1 MKVDIITNYDSLYKQ
16 HSSDSIFREKKH
28 ANNSMCESMD
38 KNVNRGYYSGSSVSF
53 GAAANVS
60 NKMKMLNKL
69 WDLSAGST
77 VVAQNLVAL
86 VLAAVLRPIAIISLP
101 GKKNKDDKIYASG
114 HSISSGLIGFGF
126 ASIVMYPFD
135 KAAKK
140 IKADPKKYLTDLS
153 KKIYKVD
160 NLEDITNSKIFKNVE
175 KMFNMGHDALL
186 FGVIKAMLTVALIPP
201 VLKYVFGVEKNKGQ
215 KTDASKVETSKPVET
230 AQISSTIL
238 QKPNIAKFLGGEK

>member
-28 ANNSMCESMD
+28 ANNSLCESVD

-53 GAAANVS
+53 GAAANIS
-60 NKMKMLNKL
+60 KKMQALNKL

-86 VLAAVLRPIAIISLP
+86 VLAAVLRPIAIVSLP

-126 ASIVMYPFD
+126 ASVVMYPFD
-135 KAAKK
+135 KAAKI
-140 IKADPKKYLTDLS
+140 IKQNPKKYLTDLS

-160 NLEDITNSKIFKNVE
+160 NLEDLHNSKIFKNVE

-186 FGVIKAMLTVALIPP
+186 FGVVKAMLTVALIPP

-215 KTDASKVETSKPVET
+215 KPEAPKAEATKNAVLPEVSP
-230 AQISSTIL
+230 L